1 MFWRLLEAI
10 PESMLGGYQGGETC
24 IRPIFDK
31 TPSWIGVVL
40 GIYTYKMHVWIYK
53 MQNVLKMTCTH
64 TRIDSKLGIQFLLYF
79 SQMTFSFLKG
89 CLQV

>member
-31 TPSWIGVVL
+31 TPS
-40 GIYTYKMHVWIYK
+40 
-53 MQNVLKMTCTH
+53 
-64 TRIDSKLGIQFLLYF
+64 
-79 SQMTFSFLKG
+79 
-89 CLQV
+89 